1 MERLVLEEFNHW
13 WFKNKVDL
21 DLTLSFKRDVFY
33 EVNKHISDRFIISL
47 VGLRRIGKT
56 TLMYQLIQNLIDN
69 STEPTNIVFFSFDEK
84 SVKLSEVIQS
94 YVDISNKD
102 LRKERVYIFLDE
114 IQKLDNWEDELKK
127 YYDLYPKIKFF
138 ISGSESLFIQ
148 NKTKETLAGRIIQ
161 FTLNPFS
168 FKEYIKFNGV
178 DNKKLYE
185 TPIRSLFNKFI
196 LRGGFP
202 ETFSL
207 KNDIEFREYI
217 RALVVDRIIYKDIP
231 TLFSIDDPSFLIV
244 LLELI
249 STNPGMYI
257 DYESLSRQ
265 FGKDRRVIKN
275 YILYLE
281 KSFLITMLGNYR
293 KGAVATLRKRK
304 RVYPTDNALIFLYK
318 KSIDEA
324 FFGRMVET
332 AAINYI
338 KANSFWKNANE
349 IDIVNNDIPI
359 EVKYQE
365 HINSEDFKAIKEFMD
380 KFSIKKGIIITKKD
394 EYEKNVENGKIKL
407 IPVWKWL
414 LNPD

>member
-332 AAINYI
+332 TAINYI